1 MYGLANLQ
9 FLSFQVFVGR
19 SKSFHGIFVLVTFC
33 FCYKFLF
40 MPALNLVPV
49 EMEED
54 DYITSFNLIFAFLFF
69 FLLSSS
75 SLSLFFFFSQKL
87 NSSTPHSSI
96 QKPLVWRSCFLGVPK
111 S

>member
-69 FLLSSS
+69 FLFYFFLYFI
-75 SLSLFFFFSQKL
+75 LFYFIFIFS
-87 NSSTPHSSI
+87 
-96 QKPLVWRSCFLGVPK
+96 K